1 MKLFG
6 KLYITMMC
14 VILLSYM
21 VFGNILVQTAFQ
33 TMLNRETERSVEEM
47 KIFQYALVA
56 SLEGLP
62 KDYQATDIAM
72 GEIARSIQQS
82 LNNSQSAL
90 VIYNKENQMIYQN
103 STYQSDLIRKIEDI
117 PSAAWQIARRNGH
130 YYMESLCKTPDN
142 KEGYVIE
149 IHREIDHIYQDR
161 DKLYERYLLMLVVVT
176 VVSAAVLFLFSIHF
190 TRPIRKL
197 SQATRAFARG
207 DYKSRVRERGQDEVA
222 VFGQD
227 FNQMAGELEESI
239 VKLEEDARRQEEFTE
254 AFSHEL
260 KTPLTSIIGYAD
272 MIRSMEMSQEE
283 IVKSSDYIFSQGK
296 RLEHLA
302 KKMMEIS
309 YVDKQEIEVQKIE
322 VVSLISQVQ
331 KMTEQVLAQKKIRF
345 TVQVE
350 DGVLHGDR
358 DLLLSL
364 FSNLIDNA
372 RKACQ
377 EQGDICLEGN
387 PEPGGYHFCLQDDGR
402 GIPEDEIYKITEPFY
417 MVDKSRARKEGG
429 AGIGMTL
436 CQKIIALHHARWKI
450 QSELGKGTK
459 IEIWFGD
466 EEEKG
471 AEDHEQGHP

>member
-6 KLYITMMC
+6 KLFITMMC

-33 TMLNRETERSVEEM
+33 TMLDREIERSIDEM
-47 KIFQYALVA
+47 KMFQYAMVA

-72 GEIARSIQQS
+72 SEIARSIQQS
-82 LNNSQSAL
+82 LNNSQSTL
-90 VIYNKENQMIYQN
+90 VIYNEENQIVFQN
-103 STYQSDLIRKIEDI
+103 SSYQSDLIQKIQDI
-117 PSAAWQIARRNGH
+117 PSAAWQIVHKDGH
-130 YYMESLCKTPDN
+130 YYLETLCKTPN
-142 KEGYVIE
+142 NTESYVIE

-161 DKLYERYLLMLVVVT
+161 QGLYDRYFLMLIIVT
-176 VVSAAVLFLFSIHF
+176 AVSGVVLFLFSIHF
-190 TRPIRKL
+190 TSPIRKL

-207 DYKSRVRERGQDEVA
+207 DYRSRVREKGHDEVA
-222 VFGQD
+222 VLGQD

-272 MIRSMEMSQEE
+272 MIRSMDMSREE
-283 IVKSSDYIFSQGK
+283 IVESSDYIFKQGK

-309 YVDKQEIEVQKIE
+309 YVDKQEIEMQRIDVL
-322 VVSLISQVQ
+322 SLVTQLQ
-331 KMTEQVLAQKKIRF
+331 RMTEQLLLQKKIPL

-350 DGVLHGDR
+350 EGILYGDP

-364 FSNLIDNA
+364 FTNLIDNA

-377 EQGDICLEGN
+377 EQGSILLEGMV
-387 PEPGGYHFCLQDDGR
+387 ESGGYVFKICDNGC
-402 GIPEDEIYKITEPFY
+402 GIPQDEIYKITEPFY

-429 AGIGMTL
+429 AGIGMAL
-436 CQKIIALHHARWKI
+436 CQKIIVLHQAQWSI
-450 QSELGKGTK
+450 QSKQGEGTTVQIHFVDRDQKG
-459 IEIWFGD
+459 EGN
-466 EEEKG
+466 
-471 AEDHEQGHP
+471 HEQNPS

>member
-6 KLYITMMC
+6 KLFMTMMC

-21 VFGNILVQTAFQ
+21 VFGNLLVQTAFQ

-62 KDYQATDIAM
+62 KDYQATDMAM

-90 VIYNKENQMIYQN
+90 VIYNKENQVIYQN
-103 STYQSDLIRKIEDI
+103 STHQSNLIQKIEDI
-117 PSAAWQIARRNGH
+117 PSAAWQIVHKNGH
-130 YYMESLCKTPDN
+130 YYLESLCKTPDY
-142 KEGYVIE
+142 KEGYIIE

-161 DKLYERYLLMLVVVT
+161 AKLYERYLLMLLLVT
-176 VVSAAVLFLFSIHF
+176 VVSAVVLFLFSIHF

-207 DYKSRVRERGQDEVA
+207 DYKSRVREKGHDEVA
-222 VFGQD
+222 VLGQD
-227 FNQMAGELEESI
+227 FNQMAGKLEESI

-272 MIRSMEMSQEE
+272 MIRSMDMSPEE
-283 IVKSSDYIFSQGK
+283 IAKSSDYIFSQGK

-302 KKMMEIS
+302 RKMMEIS
-309 YVDKQEIEVQKIE
+309 YVDQQEIEVQRID
-322 VVSLISQVQ
+322 VLSLIGQVR
-331 KMTEQVLAQKKIRF
+331 KMTEQVLAKRKIRF
-345 TVQVE
+345 TVHAEEGYVF
-350 DGVLHGDR
+350 GDP

-377 EQGDICLEGN
+377 EYGSIVLEGS
-387 PEPGGYHFCLQDDGR
+387 PQSEGYHFCLRDDGC

-436 CQKIIALHHARWKI
+436 CQKIIALHHASWLI
-450 QSELGKGTK
+450 ESELGKGTK
-459 IEIWFGD
+459 IEIWFM
-466 EEEKG
+466 ENRQKG
-471 AEDHEQGHP
+471 AEDHEQDHP